1 MRCLHIAV
9 EAFLFAVY
17 FTRAAQALC
26 ATGSYCGTSPYGG
39 APIGC
44 YEPWTQQCYYQTP
57 GDNSTFVIC
66 RLDAAC
72 CSGAVYGQVV
82 QPQCT
87 DTYTPACC
95 GAKAFSGSAAAQ
107 CCSSPG
113 NASFSCPL
121 DTSCCCASNLQQSV
135 PYINGYPNYPG
146 KCCNTNQRCNPG
158 GRGCWDP
165 ANCTSSSGYR
175 CGDICCEP
183 GYTCCTPPNGSPT
196 CLPDDSSSQKRCSGM
211 CYPRNNNTMARTR
224 INNFLKHW
232 EQCRTKAYCNFLSS
246 ANAWDKWTVG
256 WGFTNCASADLQ
268 KAINCKT
275 TMTQEQADRF
285 LRRLVDK
292 KMAELSGKVADWDFM
307 PNDMR
312 AVVRSKLL
320 AFDCFNYDLK
330 SS

>member
-1 MRCLHIAV
+1 M
-9 EAFLFAVY
+9 
-17 FTRAAQALC
+17 
-26 ATGSYCGTSPYGG
+26 
-39 APIGC
+39 
-44 YEPWTQQCYYQTP
+44 
-57 GDNSTFVIC
+57 
-66 RLDAAC
+66 
-72 CSGAVYGQVV
+72 
-82 QPQCT
+82 
-87 DTYTPACC
+87 
-95 GAKAFSGSAAAQ
+95 
-107 CCSSPG
+107 
-113 NASFSCPL
+113 
-121 DTSCCCASNLQQSV
+121 
-135 PYINGYPNYPG
+135 
-146 KCCNTNQRCNPG
+146 
-158 GRGCWDP
+158 
-165 ANCTSSSGYR
+165 
-175 CGDICCEP
+175 
-183 GYTCCTPPNGSPT
+183 
-196 CLPDDSSSQKRCSGM
+196 
-211 CYPRNNNTMARTR
+211 
-224 INNFLKHW
+224 KHW